1 MPDKSPVLN
10 TYLSDHL
17 AIADDFLS
25 FPRKKKHPEMAHR
38 SHEFFDASLAP
49 PFPTRSSQRQ
59 LDDQTDSRVRERE
72 REREGERDWGM
83 RREICKF

>member
-1 MPDKSPVLN
+1 M
-10 TYLSDHL
+10 
-17 AIADDFLS
+17 AIPDDFLS

-72 REREGERDWGM
+72 REWGIGIWLDLAKVLAYHIREAGKDVFPM
-83 RREICKF
+83 